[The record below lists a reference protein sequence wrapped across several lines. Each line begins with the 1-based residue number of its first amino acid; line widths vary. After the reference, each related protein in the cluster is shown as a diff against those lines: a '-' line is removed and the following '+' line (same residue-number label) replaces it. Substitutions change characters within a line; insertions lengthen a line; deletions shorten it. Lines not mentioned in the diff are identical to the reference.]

1 MRLLTL
7 AATVFLL
14 GGCSHAQ
21 SPPGPAG
28 QLPPEVRPAAG
39 PTESRLVSNKLLS
52 AVDLAGELGLAG
64 FQLRSRAVTI
74 EPGGHTAA
82 HIHQGRPTLE
92 FVAQGVVVE
101 VRNGVPLEHRAGAM
115 VQGVNGVHHWWE
127 NRGTVPVVLVPVDIV
142 KP

>member
-1 MRLLTL
+1 VRQLTL
-7 AATVFLL
+7 VAAVFLL
-14 GGCSHAQ
+14 GGCAYAQ
-21 SPPGPAG
+21 LSPGPAG
-28 QLPPEVRPAAG
+28 QLPPDARSAAG
-39 PTESRLVSNKLLS
+39 PSESRLVSNKLLS
-52 AVDLAGELGLAG
+52 AVDLADEVGLVG

-101 VRNGVPLEHRAGAM
+101 VRNGVLLEHRAGAM